1 MRFWLVSEG
10 YNELG
15 VVRRFSRQLL
25 EKELLSNL
33 FLLNNLEIEELEY
46 LIKSEV
52 RLKDFEIFIE
62 KWREEGKELRNEKI
76 L

>member
-1 MRFWLVSEG
+1 
-10 YNELG
+10 
-15 VVRRFSRQLL
+15 VRRFSRQLL

-46 LIKSEV
+46 LIKSEE